1 MMEKKTSDEQ
11 NSIDSIQTRD
21 YFQLKSQK
29 FFFIFCQ
36 LLDLAAADGFKPNK
50 EIPKPISEV

>member
-1 MMEKKTSDEQ
+1 MMERKTSDEQ
-11 NSIDSIQTRD
+11 NSIDSIQTID

-36 LLDLAAADGFKPNK
+36 LLDGFKPNK